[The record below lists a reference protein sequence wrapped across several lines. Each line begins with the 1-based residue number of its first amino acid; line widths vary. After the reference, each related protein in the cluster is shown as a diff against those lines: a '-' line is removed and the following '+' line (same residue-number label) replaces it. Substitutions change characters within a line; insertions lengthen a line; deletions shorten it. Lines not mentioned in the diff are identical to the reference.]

1 MVANALRSTRVD
13 VRGQYLAAS
22 GLAVLALFLYWSLR
36 KAVLLSGPHEWASL
50 VTFVVTIGAACAFAR
65 ITYNNLPKF
74 ISIFLKFIGLAIF
87 IQMLFD
93 AFNFSP
99 GTPNLF
105 TIASDPVIGL
115 SVAASLIVGLLCL
128 KRPAF
133 LLPVISYYI
142 MFRISI
148 VARTGL
154 DVVPT
159 DYEGMAETCLYGAV
173 AALVVAA
180 PITSRLIALLDR
192 PGEQR
197 SGERDNSIRMIA
209 YSIIWGVMV
218 GAHMRNYF
226 FSGLAKIFAGQTEP
240 LTWLLH
246 NVTQTSILIG
256 LERGDGPLSHL
267 PWLLQGVWN
276 TFLVFGPFLNAVILG
291 AQVLAPLAAFNK
303 RILLALT
310 IFYDVFHIGVYFT
323 LGALFFFWILVNVL
337 VFATARHLPEKRLT
351 YPISIAMLLTIFF
364 GGRFFYT
371 NHLGW
376 LDGSKLA
383 SAHFYAETRDGR
395 EVMIPGPFFGL
406 YSYNIAQ
413 GRMYIPA
420 GSFPL
425 REGGNTR
432 TLKDWEDAKAC
443 GPVVTTV
450 DSVSKLS
457 SVQDMVTQT
466 DLFARAHPW
475 FKSLNTYYFY
485 PSHMLANPADFSQ
498 FNNLKMYDIVGYQY
512 RVDSVC
518 LSLADGKLQRR
529 VVHSWRARFPISSA
543 KT

>member
-1 MVANALRSTRVD
+1 M
-13 VRGQYLAAS
+13 RGSYFAAS
-22 GLAVLALFLYWSLR
+22 GLAVLALFLYWTLR
-36 KAVLLSGPHEWASL
+36 KAVLVSGPHEVAGF
-50 VTFVVTIGAACAFAR
+50 VTFIVTIGIAAAFAR
-65 ITYNNLPKF
+65 TTYNDLPKF
-74 ISIFLKFIGLAIF
+74 IAIFLKFIGLAIF
-87 IQMLFD
+87 IQMVFD

-105 TIASDPVIGL
+105 SIASDPITGVC
-115 SVAASLIVGLLCL
+115 VAASLIVGVLCL
-128 KRPAF
+128 NRPAF

-173 AALVVAA
+173 AALVIAA
-180 PITSRLIALLDR
+180 PFTSRLIALLDH
-192 PGEQR
+192 PGKR
-197 SGERDNSIRMIA
+197 HLDERDNSIRLIA
-209 YSIIWGVMV
+209 YSIVWGVMV
-218 GAHMRNYF
+218 GAHLRNYF

-256 LERGDGPLSHL
+256 LERGDGPLSHV
-267 PWLLQGVWN
+267 PWLLQGIWD
-276 TFLVFGPFLNAVILG
+276 TFVVFGPIINALVLG
-291 AQVLAPLAAFNK
+291 AQIFAPLAAFNK

-337 VFATARHLPEKRLT
+337 VFATARHLPGKRLT

-383 SAHFYAETRDGR
+383 SAHFYAETRGGR

-413 GRMYIPA
+413 GRMFIPA

-443 GPVVTTV
+443 GPIVTTV

-457 SVQDMVTQT
+457 SVQDMVSQT
-466 DLFARAHPW
+466 DMFARAHPW

-485 PSHMLANPADFSQ
+485 PSHMLANPADFSE
-498 FNNLKMYDIVGYQY
+498 FNSLKMNDIVGYRY

-518 LSLADGKLQRR
+518 LSLAGGKLQRR
-529 VVHSWRARFPISSA
+529 VVHSWETKLPISGTKA
-543 KT
+543 